1 MRTFD
6 VNILLLMCDP
16 VREGY
21 EDSITSLVDMTR
33 KIVTWSVQGD
43 ALAIA
48 QRTNLLMKIRVSVK

>member
-1 MRTFD
+1 
-6 VNILLLMCDP
+6 MCDP